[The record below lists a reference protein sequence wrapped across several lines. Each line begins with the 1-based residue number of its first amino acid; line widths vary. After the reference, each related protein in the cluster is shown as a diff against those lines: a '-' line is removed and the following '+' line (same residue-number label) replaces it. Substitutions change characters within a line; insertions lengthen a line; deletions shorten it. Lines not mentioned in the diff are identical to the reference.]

1 VALKVRTFFVGA
13 CLAAAVWPGLAMF
26 ASPRAGDADAP
37 LPAAGP
43 RSSIEWPT
51 HFRGRPL
58 THLARTPVETR
69 FAARF
74 PGAVARFAVDGGRE
88 VLIARHVVH
97 PTRMLHPA
105 RDCFRAVGYAVMPA
119 RAAVDEDGLRWSC
132 FVAAREGRRLRV
144 CERIHDAGQRA
155 WTDVSSW
162 YWAAML
168 DRGGDSGPWRALTL
182 VTPIDD
188 AGDLR

>member
-1 VALKVRTFFVGA
+1 LKVRTFFVGA
-13 CLAAAVWPGLAMF
+13 CLAAAVCPGLATF
-26 ASPRAGDADAP
+26 ASPRAGEAQTPAP
-37 LPAAGP
+37 AGGP
-43 RSSIEWPT
+43 RSLIEWPT

-58 THLARTPVETR
+58 THLATTPVEAR
-69 FAARF
+69 FAERF
-74 PGAVARFAVDGGRE
+74 PGAVARFAVDDGRE
-88 VLIARHVVH
+88 VLIARHVLH

-105 RDCFRAVGYAVMPA
+105 RDCFRAVGYSTMPP
-119 RAAVDEDGLRWSC
+119 RAAQDSEGLRWSC

-144 CERIHDAGQRA
+144 CERIHDAEQRA

-162 YWAAML
+162 YWAAMF
-168 DRGGDSGPWRALTL
+168 DRRADRGPWRALTL